1 MLGCIINEGNIKLTD
16 ESVRVGY
23 LLPSAVPVEIE
34 MFGHELDA
42 EAEVNVL
49 EVDTYKWLL
58 VALGRGCFRDSQFS
72 ILEGDFLDI
81 ACLKDHLVIDVD
93 PVLNG
98 LESESG
104 HVRFL
109 VAVVVDDDSH
119 GA

>member
-1 MLGCIINEGNIKLTD
+1 M
-16 ESVRVGY
+16 RVGY

-34 MFGHELDA
+34 MLGHELNA

-72 ILEGDFLDI
+72 IMEGDFLDI

-93 PVLNG
+93 PVLDG
-98 LESESG
+98 LESEAG
-104 HVRFL
+104 HVRLL
-109 VAVVVDDDSH
+109 VAVVVDDNSH